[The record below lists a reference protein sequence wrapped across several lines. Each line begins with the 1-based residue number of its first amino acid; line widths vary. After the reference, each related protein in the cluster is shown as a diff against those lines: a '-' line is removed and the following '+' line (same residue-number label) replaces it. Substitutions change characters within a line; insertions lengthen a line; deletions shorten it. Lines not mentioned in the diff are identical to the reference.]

1 MTVVV
6 AILGLILLI
15 IVHELGHMLTAK
27 ALGVRVPEFGVGFGP
42 PLFKK
47 KIGRTVYSFRIILLG
62 GFAKMAG
69 MGDGELGPDTFPAK
83 APWRRALIIFAG
95 PFANILAAVAIL
107 AGVLMISGAVT
118 DVRPVVREIEP
129 GSMADRVGIQVG
141 DRLVAIDGDRIKGW
155 EGFTREVEERRPGEE
170 ISVTVERGGSQR
182 TFTGEL
188 GADPASPDR
197 ALVGVRPEVVKT
209 RYGPLEALGL
219 AIQQV
224 VRVSGLL
231 GVFVGELI
239 TGEEKLYENVVG
251 PVGITSVGAT
261 FVDQGFFPQLLALIS
276 VNLALFNLLPI
287 LPLDGGHLLFI
298 AAEKVMG
305 RPVSQETMGRI
316 AALGIA
322 LVLMLFLFATY
333 ADLSKIFTG
342 QPFIPE

>member
-1 MTVVV
+1 MTVLV
-6 AILGLILLI
+6 ALLGLIFLI

-47 KIGRTVYSFRIILLG
+47 RIGRTIYSFRVILLG

-69 MGDGELGPDTFPAK
+69 MGDGELGPDTYPAK

-129 GSMADRVGIQVG
+129 GSMADHAGMQAG
-141 DRLVAIDGDRIKGW
+141 DRLVAIDGARIKGW
-155 EGFTREVEERRPGEE
+155 EGFTQEVAERRPGEK

-182 TFTGEL
+182 TFSGEL

-209 RYGPLEALGL
+209 TYGPLEALGL
-219 AIQQV
+219 AG
-224 VRVSGLL
+224 RSSG
-231 GVFVGELI
+231 
-239 TGEEKLYENVVG
+239 
-251 PVGITSVGAT
+251 
-261 FVDQGFFPQLLALIS
+261 
-276 VNLALFNLLPI
+276 
-287 LPLDGGHLLFI
+287 
-298 AAEKVMG
+298 
-305 RPVSQETMGRI
+305 
-316 AALGIA
+316 
-322 LVLMLFLFATY
+322 
-333 ADLSKIFTG
+333 
-342 QPFIPE
+342 

>member
-6 AILGLILLI
+6 AILGLIFLI
-15 IVHELGHMLTAK
+15 IIHELGHMLTAK
-27 ALGVRVPEFGVGFGP
+27 VLGVRVPEFGVGFGP

-47 KIGRTVYSFRIILLG
+47 KVGNTIYSFRIILLG

-69 MGDGELGPDTFPAK
+69 MGDGDRGPDTFPAK
-83 APWRRALIIFAG
+83 ALWRRALIIFAG
-95 PFANILAAVAIL
+95 PLANILAAVAIF
-107 AGVLMISGAVT
+107 AVVLMISGAVT
-118 DVRPVVREIEP
+118 DVRPEVREIEP

-141 DRLVAIDGDRIKGW
+141 DRLVAIEGDRIESW
-155 EGFTREVEERRPGEE
+155 EGFTRAVAERRPGEE
-170 ISVTVERGGSQR
+170 ISVTVERGGAER

-188 GADPASPDR
+188 GADPANADR

-209 RYGPLEALGL
+209 RYGPLESVGL
-219 AIQQV
+219 AVRQV

-231 GVFVGELI
+231 GVFVGDLV
-239 TGEEKLYENVVG
+239 TGERSLYNNVTG
-251 PVGITSVGAT
+251 PVGIASVGSAS
-261 FVDQGFFPQLLALIS
+261 VEQGFFPQLLALIS
-276 VNLALFNLLPI
+276 INLALFNLLPI

-298 AAEKVMG
+298 AAEKVLG

-322 LVLMLFLFATY
+322 LVLMLFVFATY
-333 ADLSKIFTG
+333 ADVSKILTG